1 MRVNE
6 IFTSIDG
13 EVNRYGQGV
22 ISTFIRFTG
31 CNLRCYYCDT
41 RYAHYAGDE
50 MTVQEIFD
58 KVEAIGCKKITLTGG
73 EPLIQEE
80 IVDLI
85 EKFREAKYNITIETN
100 GSVDIDPV
108 LFDGGTY
115 FVADYKLDYED
126 QMRVL
131 RPKYLHFLQSK
142 DFIKIVIGNEEKYK
156 RALEIKNQIRKQN
169 KNVKI
174 AFSSIQGDKKGIY
187 PLDLLS
193 WLIRDKEFDVILN
206 VQIHKYIGIS

>member
-126 QMRVL
+126 QVRVL

-142 DFIKIVIGNEEKYK
+142 DFIKIVIGN
-156 RALEIKNQIRKQN
+156 
-169 KNVKI
+169 
-174 AFSSIQGDKKGIY
+174 
-187 PLDLLS
+187 
-193 WLIRDKEFDVILN
+193 
-206 VQIHKYIGIS
+206 

>member
-1 MRVNE
+1 MQVNE

-73 EPLIQEE
+73 EPLIQAE
-80 IVDLI
+80 IIDLVK
-85 EKFREAKYNITIETN
+85 KFREAKYNITIETN
-100 GSVDIDPV
+100 GSVDIDRV

-142 DFIKIVIGNEEKYK
+142 DFIKIVIGNEEEYK
-156 RALEIKNQIRKQN
+156 RALEVKNQIRKQN
-169 KNVKI
+169 KNVQI